1 MLTAITGAAVLKKF
15 VPHLILILSVV
26 LLPISASLAKDDQAS
41 NQKPVNQLW
50 KKLNEK
56 KLKLHSESALIVD
69 RFNNPI
75 YGKAVDTPLPIASI
89 TKLMT
94 AIVTLDSKLPLD
106 EKITITKADRDMVRL
121 TGSRLKFGATL
132 TRKELL
138 QLALMSSENRASAA
152 LGRTYPGGTKAFVRA
167 MNAKAKT
174 LRMHHSRFADPAGLK
189 VENMASPH
197 DLVRLIR
204 AASNYP
210 EIHQAT
216 TQTSLSVYPYKKKGA
231 LKYANTNRL
240 LKNEKWSIELSKT
253 GYINEAGRCLVM
265 QADIAGQPVV
275 IVLLNSF
282 GKLTPFGDANRIKK
296 WIENGVKQP
305 G

>member
-1 MLTAITGAAVLKKF
+1 LKKL
-15 VPHLILILSVV
+15 VPHLILIF
-26 LLPISASLAKDDQAS
+26 LLGLIPMSAVIAKEAGNDQ
-41 NQKPVNQLW
+41 KVVNQLW

-56 KLKLHSESALIVD
+56 KLKLRSESALIVD
-69 RFNNPI
+69 RFDNPI
-75 YGKAVDTPLPIASI
+75 YGKAIDTALPIASI

-94 AIVTLDSKLPLD
+94 AMVTLDSNLPLD
-106 EKITITKADRDMVRL
+106 EKIKITRADRDMVKL
-121 TGSRLKFGATL
+121 TGSRLKFGARL
-132 TRKELL
+132 TRRELL

-152 LGRTYPGGTKAFVRA
+152 LGRTYPGGTDAFVRA
-167 MNAKAKT
+167 MNAKAKS
-174 LRMHHSRFADPAGLK
+174 LGMHNSHFADPAGLK
-189 VENMASPH
+189 PENMASPH
-197 DLVRLIR
+197 DLVKLIR

-210 EIHQAT
+210 DIHRAT
-216 TQTSLSVYPYKKKGA
+216 TQTALTVYPYKNKGP

-240 LKNEKWSIELSKT
+240 LKNKKWSIELSKT

-275 IVLLNSF
+275 IVLLNSH
-282 GKLTPFGDANRIKK
+282 GKLTPFGDANRIRK

>member
-1 MLTAITGAAVLKKF
+1 VLKKLA
-15 VPHLILILSVV
+15 PHLVLILLIT
-26 LLPISASLAKDDQAS
+26 LLPLSASIAKEADGH
-41 NQKPVNQLW
+41 QKAVNQLW
-50 KKLNEK
+50 KKLNDK
-56 KLKLHSESALIVD
+56 KLKLRSESALIVD

-75 YGKAVDTPLPIASI
+75 YGKAIDTALPIASI

-94 AIVTLDSKLPLD
+94 AIVILDSKLPLD
-106 EKITITKADRDMVRL
+106 EKIKITKADRDLIKL
-121 TGSRLKFGATL
+121 TGSRLKYGARL

-138 QLALMSSENRASAA
+138 HLALMSSENRASAA
-152 LGRTYPGGTKAFVRA
+152 LGRTYPGGTQAFVRA
-167 MNAKAKT
+167 MNAKAKS
-174 LRMHHSRFADPAGLK
+174 LGMNNSRFADPAGLK
-189 VENMASPH
+189 PENMASPQ
-197 DLVRLIR
+197 DLVKLIR
-204 AASNYP
+204 TAGNYP

-216 TQTSLSVYPYKKKGA
+216 TQKSLTVYPYKKKGP

-240 LKNEKWSIELSKT
+240 LKNKKWSIELSKT

-265 QADIAGQPVV
+265 QADIAGQPMV

-296 WIENGVKQP
+296 WIENGVKQQ

>member
-1 MLTAITGAAVLKKF
+1 MKKL
-15 VPHLILILSVV
+15 VPHLILIF
-26 LLPISASLAKDDQAS
+26 LLGLIPMSAVIAKEAGNDQ
-41 NQKPVNQLW
+41 KVVNQLW

-56 KLKLHSESALIVD
+56 KLKLRSESALIVD
-69 RFNNPI
+69 RFDNPI
-75 YGKAVDTPLPIASI
+75 YGKAIDTALPIASI

-94 AIVTLDSKLPLD
+94 AMVTLDSNLPLD
-106 EKITITKADRDMVRL
+106 EKIKITRADRDMVKL
-121 TGSRLKFGATL
+121 TGSRLKFGARL
-132 TRKELL
+132 TRRELL

-152 LGRTYPGGTKAFVRA
+152 LGRTYPGGTDAFVRA
-167 MNAKAKT
+167 MNAKAKS
-174 LRMHHSRFADPAGLK
+174 LGMHNSHFADPAGLK
-189 VENMASPH
+189 PENMASPH
-197 DLVRLIR
+197 DLVKLIR

-210 EIHQAT
+210 DIHRAT
-216 TQTSLSVYPYKKKGA
+216 TQTALTVYPYKNKGP

-240 LKNEKWSIELSKT
+240 LKNKKWSIELSKT

-275 IVLLNSF
+275 IVLLNSH
-282 GKLTPFGDANRIKK
+282 GKLTPFGDANRIRK